1 MTPIFKKW
9 GMVLNREFFKKKKIK
24 GKETH
29 IGALD

>member
-9 GMVLNREFFKKKKIK
+9 GMVLNREFLKKKIK

-29 IGALD
+29 VGALD